1 MKKVLITGG
10 SGFIGTNL
18 IDSLRNDE
26 FLILNIDSKKP
37 VIDVHLSYWQ
47 NINILDYQKLAE
59 SIKSFA
65 PDIIIHLAAVTDL
78 NGTDLEYYKP
88 NIEGTRNIIRI
99 AAELQDLKRVIFT
112 SSMYV
117 CKPGWIPKDY
127 DSYKPHT
134 VYGESKVKGEQIVKA
149 IKNASYEW
157 TIIRPTS
164 IWGPWFDI
172 PYIDFFKVVYSK
184 RYFDFGKACRK
195 TYGFIGN
202 TVAQIR
208 ILMDADNI
216 NKKTFYLG
224 DDPPIQI
231 SEWANEISVNMGKG
245 RIRRTPYN
253 LLKVAAVVG
262 DTLSLLK
269 IKFPLTSFRLKN
281 MTTDNILPLK
291 DLYEVTGQPVYSRKE
306 GIQQTL
312 NWLEKHK
319 GYEINNPN

>member
-18 IDSLRNDE
+18 IDSLLDQ
-26 FLILNIDSKKP
+26 FTILNIDTKKP
-37 VIDVHLSYWQ
+37 VVDAHLPYWK
-47 NINILDYQKLAE
+47 NISILDYENLANAIHE
-59 SIKSFA
+59 FS
-65 PDIIIHLAAVTDL
+65 PEIIIHLAAVTDL

-88 NIEGTRNIIRI
+88 NIEGTENIIR
-99 AAELQDLKRVIFT
+99 AAEKLTGLKRILFT

-117 CKPGWIPKDY
+117 CQPGWIPKDY
-127 DSYKPHT
+127 DSYHPHT
-134 VYGESKVKGEQIVKA
+134 IYGESKVKGELIVKA
-149 IKNASYEW
+149 IRNAQYEW

-172 PYIDFFKVVYSK
+172 PYIDFFKVVYSR

-195 TYGFIGN
+195 TYGYIGN

-208 ILMDADNI
+208 ILLDATDI
-216 NKKTFYLG
+216 HEKTFYLG

-231 SEWANEISVNMGKG
+231 SEWANEISVHMGKG
-245 RIRRTPYN
+245 EIKKTPYS

-281 MTTDNILPLK
+281 MTTDNVLPLK
-291 DLYEVTGQPVYSRKE
+291 DLYEITGKPVYSRKE
-306 GIQQTL
+306 GIRQTL
-312 NWLEKHK
+312 KWLATHK
-319 GYEINNPN
+319 GYEINSEN